1 MHIGVM
7 IFDTDYSMPVN
18 ELAIALE
25 ERSFESLFVPEHTHI
40 PASRESAW
48 PGGANLPKDYWHTF
62 DPFVSLSF
70 AAAATKNLKV
80 GTGICLLPQRDTIVA
95 AKLVASLDRLSEGRF
110 LFGIGG
116 GWNKEEMGH
125 HGVAYTERFAR
136 MEEQVAAMKGL
147 WQEEEFGYQGEYV
160 KFTPSWA
167 HPKPVQTPHPPIL
180 LGGETDYTLRRV
192 VKYCDGWL
200 PRARHGFDAAAN
212 MTRLHEM
219 ADSVG
224 RSMETLSVTVF
235 GAPGDRATLA
245 SYQEA
250 GVERALL
257 GLPSADKDVVLPMLD
272 KFQELLS

>member
-62 DPFVSLSF
+62 DPFLSLSF

-95 AKLVASLDRLSEGRF
+95 AKLVASLDRMSEGRF

-167 HPKPVQTPHPPIL
+167 HPKPVQTPHPPIQ

-245 SYQEA
+245 SYREA
-250 GVERALL
+250 GVERVLL

>member
-95 AKLVASLDRLSEGRF
+95 AKLVASLDRMSEGRF

-125 HGVAYTERFAR
+125 HGVAYAERFAR

-192 VKYCDGWL
+192 VNYCDGWL

>member
-7 IFDTDYSMPVN
+7 IFDTDYSMPLN

-80 GTGICLLPQRDTIVA
+80 GTGICLLPQRDTIVV
-95 AKLVASLDRLSEGRF
+95 AKLVASLDRMSEGRF

-167 HPKPVQTPHPPIL
+167 HPKPVQKPHPPIL

-192 VKYCDGWL
+192 VNYCDGWL

>member
-95 AKLVASLDRLSEGRF
+95 AKLVASLDRMSEGRF

-147 WQEEEFGYQGEYV
+147 WQEEEFGYQGDYV

-192 VKYCDGWL
+192 VNYCDGWL

-212 MTRLHEM
+212 MTRLHGM

-257 GLPSADKDVVLPMLD
+257 GLPSANKDVVLPMLD
-272 KFQELLS
+272 KFQALLS

>member
-116 GWNKEEMGH
+116 GWYKEEMGH

>member
-1 MHIGVM
+1 
-7 IFDTDYSMPVN
+7 
-18 ELAIALE
+18 
-25 ERSFESLFVPEHTHI
+25 
-40 PASRESAW
+40 
-48 PGGANLPKDYWHTF
+48 
-62 DPFVSLSF
+62 
-70 AAAATKNLKV
+70 
-80 GTGICLLPQRDTIVA
+80 
-95 AKLVASLDRLSEGRF
+95 
-110 LFGIGG
+110 
-116 GWNKEEMGH
+116 
-125 HGVAYTERFAR
+125 

-147 WQEEEFGYQGEYV
+147 WREEEFGYQGEYV

-257 GLPSADKDVVLPMLD
+257 GVPSADKDVVLPMLD
-272 KFQELLS
+272 KFQELFS

>member
-1 MHIGVM
+1 MHVGVM

-18 ELAIALE
+18 ELAVALE
-25 ERSFESLFVPEHTHI
+25 ERGFESLFVPEHTHI

-48 PGGANLPKDYWHTF
+48 PGGADLPRDYWHTF

-70 AAAATKNLKV
+70 AAAATTKLKV

-95 AKLVASLDRLSEGRF
+95 AKLVASLDRMSGGRF

-125 HGVAYTERFAR
+125 HGVAYNQRFAR
-136 MEEQVAAMKGL
+136 MEEQIAAMKGL
-147 WQEEEFGYQGEYV
+147 WQEEEFGYEGDHV

-167 HPKPVQTPHPPIL
+167 HPKPVQTPNPPIL

-192 VKYCDGWL
+192 VNYCDGWL
-200 PRARHGFDAAAN
+200 PRARHGFDAAEN
-212 MTRLHEM
+212 MTRLREI

-224 RSMETLSVTVF
+224 RSMETLCVTVF

-250 GVERALL
+250 GIERALL

-272 KFQELLS
+272 KFQGLLK

>member
-25 ERSFESLFVPEHTHI
+25 ERSFESLFVPELTHI

-95 AKLVASLDRLSEGRF
+95 AKLVASLDRMSEGRF

-125 HGVAYTERFAR
+125 HGVAYSERFAR

-147 WQEEEFGYQGEYV
+147 WQEEEFGYQGDYV

-192 VKYCDGWL
+192 VNYCDGWL

-212 MTRLHEM
+212 MTRLHVM

-257 GLPSADKDVVLPMLD
+257 GLPSANKDVVLPMLD
-272 KFQELLS
+272 KFQALLS

>member
-95 AKLVASLDRLSEGRF
+95 AKLVASLDRMSEGRF

-147 WQEEEFGYQGEYV
+147 WQEEEFGYQGDYV

-192 VKYCDGWL
+192 VNYCDGWL

-250 GVERALL
+250 SVERALL
-257 GLPSADKDVVLPMLD
+257 GLPSANKDVVLPMLD
-272 KFQELLS
+272 KFQALLS

>member
-1 MHIGVM
+1 MQIGVM

-40 PASRESAW
+40 PASRESTW

-95 AKLVASLDRLSEGRF
+95 AKLVASLDRMSEGRF

-160 KFTPSWA
+160 KFTSSWA

-180 LGGETDYTLRRV
+180 LGGESDYTLRRV
-192 VKYCDGWL
+192 VNYCDGWL

-235 GAPGDRATLA
+235 GAPGDRATLS

>member
-95 AKLVASLDRLSEGRF
+95 AKLVASLDRMSEGRF

-147 WQEEEFGYQGEYV
+147 WQEEEFGYQGDYV

-192 VKYCDGWL
+192 VNYCDGWL

-257 GLPSADKDVVLPMLD
+257 GLPSANKDMVLPMLD
-272 KFQELLS
+272 KFQALLS

>member
-25 ERSFESLFVPEHTHI
+25 ERNFESLFVPEHTHI

-95 AKLVASLDRLSEGRF
+95 AKLVASLDRMSEGRF

>member
-95 AKLVASLDRLSEGRF
+95 AKLVVSLDRMSEGRF

>member
-1 MHIGVM
+1 
-7 IFDTDYSMPVN
+7 
-18 ELAIALE
+18 
-25 ERSFESLFVPEHTHI
+25 
-40 PASRESAW
+40 
-48 PGGANLPKDYWHTF
+48 
-62 DPFVSLSF
+62 
-70 AAAATKNLKV
+70 
-80 GTGICLLPQRDTIVA
+80 
-95 AKLVASLDRLSEGRF
+95 
-110 LFGIGG
+110 
-116 GWNKEEMGH
+116 
-125 HGVAYTERFAR
+125 

-147 WQEEEFGYQGEYV
+147 WQEEEFGYQGDYV

-192 VKYCDGWL
+192 VNYCDGWL

-212 MTRLHEM
+212 MTRLHVM

-224 RSMETLSVTVF
+224 RSIETLSVTVF

-250 GVERALL
+250 GIERALL

-272 KFQELLS
+272 KFQALLS

>member
-95 AKLVASLDRLSEGRF
+95 AKLVASLDRMSEGRF

-147 WQEEEFGYQGEYV
+147 WQEEEFGYQGDYV

-192 VKYCDGWL
+192 VNYCDGWL

-257 GLPSADKDVVLPMLD
+257 GLPSANKDVVLPMLD
-272 KFQELLS
+272 KFQALLS

>member
-95 AKLVASLDRLSEGRF
+95 AKLVASLDRMSEGRF

-192 VKYCDGWL
+192 VNYCDGWL

>member
-95 AKLVASLDRLSEGRF
+95 AKLVASLDRMSEGRF

>member
-95 AKLVASLDRLSEGRF
+95 AKLVASLDRMSEGRF

-147 WQEEEFGYQGEYV
+147 WQEEEFGYQGDYV

-192 VKYCDGWL
+192 VNYCDGWL

-245 SYQEA
+245 S
-250 GVERALL
+250 
-257 GLPSADKDVVLPMLD
+257 
-272 KFQELLS
+272 LSLIHI

>member
-7 IFDTDYSMPVN
+7 IFDTDYSIPVN

-95 AKLVASLDRLSEGRF
+95 AKLVASLDRMSGGRF

-160 KFTPSWA
+160 NFTPSWA

-180 LGGETDYTLRRV
+180 LGGESDYTLRRV
-192 VKYCDGWL
+192 VNYCDGWL

-235 GAPGDRATLA
+235 GAPGDRATLS